1 MHKPLNIVIFGLSIT
16 SSWGNGH
23 ATTYRGLVKAL
34 ARRGHSVLFAE
45 RDSPW
50 YAAHR
55 DIEQPRGA
63 NVVLYS
69 DFDDLVRQCSD
80 AVRRA
85 DLTIVGSYTYHGIL
99 LGEWLTNIA
108 ARVTAFYDID
118 TPITLAS
125 LCNNSAEYISAEL
138 IPEYD
143 LYLSFTGGPTLSR
156 LQSEYGA
163 RAARALY
170 CSVDPETY
178 YPEEA
183 VCTWDLGYMGTY
195 SKDRAVAFNQLL
207 IEPAYLWPTGRLVVA
222 GALYPMDIGWP
233 SNVHHVEHVAPDMH
247 RRFFA
252 VQRFTLSLTRTP
264 MVLAGFSPSVRL
276 FEAAACATPIISDCW
291 DGIETFFEPGQEILL
306 GTCSQEVL
314 EYIRTMPDS
323 RRAAIGR
330 AARKRA
336 LSEHTALHRAIDL
349 ERYYDEVT
357 T

>member
-1 MHKPLNIVIFGLSIT
+1 
-16 SSWGNGH
+16 
-23 ATTYRGLVKAL
+23 
-34 ARRGHSVLFAE
+34 
-45 RDSPW
+45 
-50 YAAHR
+50 
-55 DIEQPRGA
+55 
-63 NVVLYS
+63 
-69 DFDDLVRQCSD
+69 
-80 AVRRA
+80 
-85 DLTIVGSYTYHGIL
+85 
-99 LGEWLTNIA
+99 
-108 ARVTAFYDID
+108 
-118 TPITLAS
+118 
-125 LCNNSAEYISAEL
+125 
-138 IPEYD
+138 
-143 LYLSFTGGPTLSR
+143 
-156 LQSEYGA
+156 
-163 RAARALY
+163 
-170 CSVDPETY
+170 
-178 YPEEA
+178 
-183 VCTWDLGYMGTY
+183 MGTY

-222 GALYPMDIGWP
+222 GALYPMDMGWP